1 MKEKKVTGLKTL
13 MHCIEE
19 IPERLEDIIQLQD
32 QIFAKLKDKLHNKKY
47 KKITIIASGTSY
59 NAAFTS
65 KNFGQKVLQKDIELI
80 YPSTFVNDYPGNM
93 IDIDYLYIFISQ
105 TGTTKMV
112 WDAMK
117 IVNQKGADTISI
129 TEKLD
134 VPIAKEAKLALEMGS
149 KDEAFIYRT
158 IGYSASVTTLIQLY
172 LFLAK
177 EEERITATEI
187 EEYNQDFQVVI
198 KNLPKIQ
205 KETLQW
211 YEKNSSL
218 LDKKTNFLF
227 AGEGDLWSVAIE
239 ADIKFMEMLPV
250 LSNNFELE
258 ELIHGPQ
265 NMFQEDYGVFLLVKD
280 EIEKEKVQNIAQFI
294 QNEVGNASVIV
305 TNTKAETPYLKIT
318 SESKWFY
325 ALEYITVFQILAYKL
340 GLDKGRDFTKGVYPQ
355 VTKYI
360 QKSLK

>member
-1 MKEKKVTGLKTL
+1 MQ
-13 MHCIEE
+13 CIEE
-19 IPERLEDIIQLQD
+19 IPQRLEEIIQSQD
-32 QIFAKLKDKLHNKKY
+32 QIFDKLTEKLQNKEY

-65 KNFGQKVLQKDIELI
+65 KNFGQNVLKRDIELV
-80 YPSTFVNDYPGNM
+80 YPSAFVNDYQRDM
-93 IDIDYLYIFISQ
+93 IHTDNLYVFISQ

-112 WDAMK
+112 WDAIK

-158 IGYSASVTTLIQLY
+158 IGYSTSVATLIQLY

-177 EEERITATEI
+177 EIGRVTIEEI
-187 EEYNQDFQVVI
+187 EEYNQDLRVVI
-198 KNLPKIQ
+198 KNLPTIQ
-205 KETLQW
+205 KETLRW

-218 LDKKTNFLF
+218 LNRKTNFLF

-265 NMFQEDYGVFLLVKD
+265 NMFQEDYGIFLLVKD
-280 EIEKEKVQNIAQFI
+280 EVEEEKVKNIAQFI

-305 TNTKAETPYLKIT
+305 TNTKAETPYLQIT

-325 ALEYITVFQILAYKL
+325 ALEYITVFQILAYEL
-340 GLDKGRDFTKGVYPQ
+340 GLKKERDFTEGIYPQ